1 MKSRSWR
8 MFTSLGILLV
18 ILVVLAA
25 LELWSRFFLEGAAI
39 EGARREVVVKIPQ
52 GASLDDISRIL
63 YREGLIEH
71 PRLFGFAARFLGMD
85 TKLQSGTIRLA
96 LGQSLVELI
105 QALSTAKA
113 VGLPVTIREA
123 LTSYQVASVLQSE
136 FGMDSTAF
144 VLAVHDEA
152 LLRKLDVHSPSFE
165 GYLFP
170 DTYFFTGN
178 ESSDQ
183 MIERMVAN
191 FRVHLPSDVD
201 EKLQKLGM
209 SLNEAITMASI
220 VEWECMVPSEARV
233 ISSVYHN
240 RLKKGMLLQAD
251 PTVAYAL
258 GKGPSRLY
266 YSDLRVDSPYNTYKY
281 PGLPPGAINNPGKR
295 AIDAALN
302 PAQTPYLFFV
312 AQGNGTHA
320 FNSNFEDHLQSKEIL
335 DELRR
340 APVMEAEAG
349 DQG

>member
-1 MKSRSWR
+1 MKGRNWR

-18 ILVVLAA
+18 ILIVLAA

-63 YREGLIEH
+63 YSEGLIEH

-85 TKLQSGTIRLA
+85 TKMQAGTIRLA

-113 VGLPVTIREA
+113 VGLPVTFREG
-123 LTSYQVASVLQSE
+123 LTSFQIASIIEQE
-136 FGMDSTAF
+136 FGVDSAAF
-144 VLAVHDEA
+144 MRAVTDKTLLEKLNVEA
-152 LLRKLDVHSPSFE
+152 PSFE

-178 ESSDQ
+178 ETPDQ

-191 FRVHLPSDVD
+191 LRVQLPPDMD
-201 EKLQKLGM
+201 DKLRALGM
-209 SLNEAITMASI
+209 TLNEAIAMASI
-220 VEWECMVPSEARV
+220 VEWECMVPSEAKI

-240 RLKKGMLLQAD
+240 RLRKGMLLQAD
-251 PTVAYAL
+251 PTVGYAL
-258 GKGPSRLY
+258 GKGPSRLFL
-266 YSDLRVDSPYNTYKY
+266 SDLRVDSPYNTYKY

-295 AIDAALN
+295 AIEAALN

-320 FNSNFEDHLQSKEIL
+320 FNSKFEDHLQSKEVL

-340 APVMEAEAG
+340 APVMEAQAG